1 MRRVDAPRETP
12 AMFIGTRLG
21 MRSLGVPPNG
31 YLTDG
36 RRLLRVVSR
45 FDPRLPSP
53 SALLEDCATLEIRAY
68 PPRELAE
75 MRLQRVSNILAPM
88 LLQQSVGTRGAE
100 SRECPTA
107 F

>member
-1 MRRVDAPRETP
+1 MLTWA
-12 AMFIGTRLG
+12 
-21 MRSLGVPPNG
+21 RSGIQSWSLQPEG

-36 RRLLRVVSR
+36 RRLFRVVSP
-45 FDPRLPSP
+45 FDSRGPSP

-68 PPRELAE
+68 SACELAE

-88 LLQQSVGTRGAE
+88 LLQQAAGTHGAQ
-100 SRECPTA
+100 SHECPTA